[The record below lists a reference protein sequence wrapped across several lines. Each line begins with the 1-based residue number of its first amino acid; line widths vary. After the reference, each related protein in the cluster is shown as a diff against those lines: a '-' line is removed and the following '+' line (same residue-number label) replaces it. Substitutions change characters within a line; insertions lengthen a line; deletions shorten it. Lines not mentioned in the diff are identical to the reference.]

1 MHITQ
6 PVHVQPIPFVDPV
19 VAFEAYADDPVAAL
33 LDSADAVGGPNH
45 RSVGARDG
53 GTVVGWRVGV
63 SLRWYVHAITSA

>member
-33 LDSADAVGGPNH
+33 LDSADAVGGRGRYAFLAGDPYH
-45 RSVGARDG
+45 V
-53 GTVVGWRVGV
+53 
-63 SLRWYVHAITSA
+63 ISADAADEASTTKD